1 MSEKKPAQQS
11 AAPTEATAQPAAK
24 NAPVVVHTDNSK
36 NGYLEA
42 RRAARSNANKGA
54 N

>member
-1 MSEKKPAQQS
+1 MSEKKPAQQV

-36 NGYLEA
+36 NGYLDA
-42 RRAARSNANKGA
+42 RRVARVSAKKGA